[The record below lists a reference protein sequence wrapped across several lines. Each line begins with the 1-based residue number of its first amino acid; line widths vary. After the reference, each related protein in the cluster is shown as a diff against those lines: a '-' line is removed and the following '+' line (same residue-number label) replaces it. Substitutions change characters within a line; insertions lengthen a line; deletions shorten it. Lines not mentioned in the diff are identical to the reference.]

1 MFDKL
6 QKKAVVMDAARNE
19 KLEKY
24 QGLKEELKKV
34 WEVKVTG
41 NPSTFIFL

>member
-24 QGLKEELKKV
+24 QGLGV
-34 WEVKVTG
+34 EVEKTSESRTSVVPVG
-41 NPSTFIFL
+41 P